1 LPWRTRV
8 NEWRGEMPNDEVAQR
23 SDVRVRAW
31 ILWPATSPFRI
42 ICLAFAAA
50 GSYIPLTPRR
60 AAASIWRHFHP
71 SRGNF
76 RKSASSSPSRQKHSK
91 LRVRATV
98 GTTGLPSETP
108 VQWGRMDYVQYQAYA
123 ADPSSRAVGAGPTY
137 FIVTSYPFPA
147 VIDYLLSRLSYL
159 PLLCVLS
166 FDQLASSS
174 ASDQQSGLHCH
185 RCFRRNHLGHFPQ
198 FVRRPE
204 RVA

>member
-1 LPWRTRV
+1 
-8 NEWRGEMPNDEVAQR
+8 MPNDEVAQR

-147 VIDYLLSRLSYL
+147 VIDTYSHGYLIYL
-159 PLLCVLS
+159 Y
-166 FDQLASSS
+166 FASSPSISWHQAPLAINNPGSTATVAS
-174 ASDQQSGLHCH
+174 AVIT
-185 RCFRRNHLGHFPQ
+185 LGTSPSSCVVQNEWHK
-198 FVRRPE
+198 
-204 RVA
+204 